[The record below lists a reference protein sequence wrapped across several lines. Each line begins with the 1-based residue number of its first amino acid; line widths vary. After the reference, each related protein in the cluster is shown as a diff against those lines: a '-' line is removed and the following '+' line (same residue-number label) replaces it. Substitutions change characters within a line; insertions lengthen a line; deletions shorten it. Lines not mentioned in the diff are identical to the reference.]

1 MHGSVSFTYAPIN
14 VKPGRK
20 GGGGGEST
28 SKGRGF
34 ASVTQKSCQM
44 PAGRAL
50 ESRQKKLKVLTPGTQ
65 IKLNLPIPRKVFDL
79 CFLES

>member
-1 MHGSVSFTYAPIN
+1 MHNLCMESVSFTYAPIN

-20 GGGGGEST
+20 GGGGEST

-44 PAGRAL
+44 PAGRVL
-50 ESRQKKLKVLTPGTQ
+50 ESRQKKVEGPHPGNT
-65 IKLNLPIPRKVFDL
+65 N
-79 CFLES
+79 